1 MQGAEVTKCT
11 LESIRQQTRCH
22 RYQRK
27 VMTYMTDFNQTS
39 ISGGENQ
46 IRSSSNST
54 VFLDTQ
60 NFTFIQDQDSD
71 PIGLETNSEK
81 NQADSQ
87 NLSNMEHQSHEADSL
102 PGGKRSGFEDESSI
116 TVELGTL
123 ESRIEKGLRA
133 FWDIGQSLGQ
143 IRDKQLYRQSYKT
156 FDEYC
161 LNRWE
166 MSRRS
171 AYRLIQAALVYE
183 NVTRGSQ
190 SFVNVIHGSQNPET
204 VTRGSQSFVNVT
216 HGSQNQILPTNERQI
231 RPLVTLPP
239 EKQREAWDKAVST
252 APNGKVTSDHVA
264 QVAREYHR
272 ENSANKSRQKH
283 SFEQQHQ
290 STNNS
295 EQSLNRSCWN
305 CRHSSQ
311 ELIKDDHQSFYC
323 DRLGKLSF
331 VEKDGNERGAE
342 CEYWTYR
349 FGESSE
355 VRNNLVPLRE
365 TFNLTLQLPVY
376 LQPLI
381 QDAAKKSDLAV
392 VEWVAKLVEE
402 AIYKKNASQNRNI
415 HQNFI
420 DITVSEVA

>member
-1 MQGAEVTKCT
+1 M
-11 LESIRQQTRCH
+11 
-22 RYQRK
+22 
-27 VMTYMTDFNQTS
+27 N
-39 ISGGENQ
+39 GGENQ
-46 IRSSSNST
+46 AGLSSNST
-54 VFLDTQ
+54 IFLDTQ
-60 NFTFIQDQDSD
+60 NLTVAEDID
-71 PIGLETNSEK
+71 PMETNSEQ
-81 NQADSQ
+81 NQAANQ
-87 NLSNMEHQSHEADSL
+87 YLSNSADHLNEGDSL
-102 PGGKRSGFEDESSI
+102 RGEAI
-116 TVELGTL
+116 TVELGRL
-123 ESRIEKGLRA
+123 EDRIEKGLRA

-204 VTRGSQSFVNVT
+204 ITCGSQSFVNVT

-239 EKQREAWDKAVST
+239 EKQREAWAKAVST
-252 APNGKVTSDHVA
+252 APNGKVTADHVA

-283 SFEQQHQ
+283 SFEQQQQ
-290 STNNS
+290 STDNS

-331 VEKDGNERGAE
+331 VEKDGNQRGAE

-349 FGESSE
+349 FGESSQ
-355 VRNNLVPLRE
+355 VRKNVIPLRE
-365 TFNLTLQLPVY
+365 TFNLTLQLPAQ
-376 LQPLI
+376 LQPLL
-381 QDAAKKSDLAV
+381 QNAAKDSGLTVMDWLT
-392 VEWVAKLVEE
+392 KLVEE
-402 AIYKKNASQNRNI
+402 KLSHENEKQNTDI
-415 HQNFI
+415 DENFVG
-420 DITVSEVA
+420 TVVSEVA

>member
-1 MQGAEVTKCT
+1 MT
-11 LESIRQQTRCH
+11 
-22 RYQRK
+22 
-27 VMTYMTDFNQTS
+27 TYMTDFNQTS
-39 ISGGENQ
+39 VSGGENQ
-46 IRSSSNST
+46 IRLSSNST

-60 NFTFIQDQDSD
+60 NFTFIQDQDSV
-71 PIGLETNSEK
+71 PIVLETNSEK

-87 NLSNMEHQSHEADSL
+87 NLSNMEHQPNEANSL
-102 PGGKRSGFEDESSI
+102 PGEKRSGVEEESTI
-116 TVELGTL
+116 ALELGTL

-133 FWDIGQSLGQ
+133 FWDIGQSLSQ

-204 VTRGSQSFVNVT
+204 ITR
-216 HGSQNQILPTNERQI
+216 GSQNQILPTNERQI

-239 EKQREAWDKAVST
+239 EKQREAWAKAVST

-290 STNNS
+290 STDNS
-295 EQSLNRSCWN
+295 NRSCWN
-305 CRHSSQ
+305 CRYSSQ

-331 VEKDGNERGAE
+331 VEKDGNKRGAE

-355 VRNNLVPLRE
+355 VRNNLVSLRE
-365 TFNLTLQLPVY
+365 TFNLTLQLPAY

>member
-1 MQGAEVTKCT
+1 LQGAEVTKCT

-22 RYQRK
+22 RCQRK

-71 PIGLETNSEK
+71 PMGLETNSEK

-87 NLSNMEHQSHEADSL
+87 NLSNMEHQSNEADSL
-102 PGGKRSGFEDESSI
+102 PGGKSSGVEEESSI
-116 TVELGTL
+116 ALELGTL

-143 IRDKQLYRQSYKT
+143 IRDKQLYRQNYKT

-183 NVTRGSQ
+183 TITCGSQ
-190 SFVNVIHGSQNPET
+190 SFVNVIHGSQNPEN

-239 EKQREAWDKAVST
+239 EKQREAWAKAVST
-252 APNGKVTSDHVA
+252 APNGKVTSAHVA
-264 QVAREYHR
+264 QVAKEYYR
-272 ENSANKSRQKH
+272 ANSANKSRQKH
-283 SFEQQHQ
+283 SFEQHQ
-290 STNNS
+290 STDNS
-295 EQSLNRSCWN
+295 NRSCWN

-311 ELIKDDHQSFYC
+311 ELIKDDQQSFYC

-342 CEYWTYR
+342 CEYWTHR

-365 TFNLTLQLPVY
+365 TFNLTLQLPAY

-402 AIYKKNASQNRNI
+402 AISKKNCPQNRNI

>member
-1 MQGAEVTKCT
+1 M
-11 LESIRQQTRCH
+11 
-22 RYQRK
+22 
-27 VMTYMTDFNQTS
+27 N
-39 ISGGENQ
+39 GGENQ
-46 IRSSSNST
+46 AGLSSNST
-54 VFLDTQ
+54 TFLDTQ
-60 NFTFIQDQDSD
+60 NLTVAEDIE
-71 PIGLETNSEK
+71 PIGLETNSEQ
-81 NQADSQ
+81 NQAANQ
-87 NLSNMEHQSHEADSL
+87 YLSNSADHLNEGDSL
-102 PGGKRSGFEDESSI
+102 RGEAI
-116 TVELGTL
+116 TVELGRL
-123 ESRIEKGLRA
+123 EDRIEKGLRA

-204 VTRGSQSFVNVT
+204 LTCGSRSFVNVT

-239 EKQREAWDKAVST
+239 EKQREAWAKAVST
-252 APNGKVTSDHVA
+252 APNSKVTAAHVA

-290 STNNS
+290 STDNS

-331 VEKDGNERGAE
+331 VEKDGNQRGAE

-349 FGESSE
+349 FGESSQ
-355 VRNNLVPLRE
+355 VRKNVIPLRE
-365 TFNLTLQLPVY
+365 TFNLTLQLPAQ
-376 LQPLI
+376 LQPML
-381 QDAAKKSDLAV
+381 QDAAKDSGLTIMDWLT
-392 VEWVAKLVEE
+392 KLVEE
-402 AIYKKNASQNRNI
+402 KLSHENKKQNTDI
-415 HQNFI
+415 DENFVG
-420 DITVSEVA
+420 TGVSEVA

>member
-1 MQGAEVTKCT
+1 
-11 LESIRQQTRCH
+11 
-22 RYQRK
+22 
-27 VMTYMTDFNQTS
+27 MTDFNQTS

-190 SFVNVIHGSQNPET
+190 SFVNV
-204 VTRGSQSFVNVT
+204 T

-231 RPLVTLPP
+231 RPLITLPP

>member
-1 MQGAEVTKCT
+1 
-11 LESIRQQTRCH
+11 
-22 RYQRK
+22 
-27 VMTYMTDFNQTS
+27 MTYTTDLNRVS
-39 ISGGENQ
+39 MNGGENQ
-46 IRSSSNST
+46 AGLSSNST
-54 VFLDTQ
+54 TFLDTQ
-60 NFTFIQDQDSD
+60 NLTVAEDIE
-71 PIGLETNSEK
+71 PIGLETNSEQ
-81 NQADSQ
+81 NQAANQ
-87 NLSNMEHQSHEADSL
+87 YLSNSADHLNEGDSL
-102 PGGKRSGFEDESSI
+102 RGEAI
-116 TVELGTL
+116 TVELGRL
-123 ESRIEKGLRA
+123 EDRIEKGLRA

-204 VTRGSQSFVNVT
+204 ITCGSQSFVNVT

-239 EKQREAWDKAVST
+239 EKQREAWAKAVST
-252 APNGKVTSDHVA
+252 APNGKVTADHVA

-283 SFEQQHQ
+283 SFEQQQQ
-290 STNNS
+290 STDNS

-331 VEKDGNERGAE
+331 VEKDGNQRGAE

-365 TFNLTLQLPVY
+365 TFNLTLQLPAH

-392 VEWVAKLVEE
+392 MEWVAKLVEE
-402 AIYKKNASQNRNI
+402 AISKKNDTQNRDI

>member
-1 MQGAEVTKCT
+1 
-11 LESIRQQTRCH
+11 
-22 RYQRK
+22 
-27 VMTYMTDFNQTS
+27 MTYMTDFNQVS
-39 ISGGENQ
+39 INGGENQ

-60 NFTFIQDQDSD
+60 NFTFIQDQNSD
-71 PIGLETNSEK
+71 PIGLETNFEE

-87 NLSNMEHQSHEADSL
+87 NLSNMEHQPNETDNL
-102 PGGKRSGFEDESSI
+102 PGVKPCDVEKKSAI
-116 TVELGTL
+116 AIELGTL
-123 ESRIEKGLRA
+123 ENRIEKGLRA

-190 SFVNVIHGSQNPET
+190 NPET
-204 VTRGSQSFVNVT
+204 ITPGSQSFVNVT

-239 EKQREAWDKAVST
+239 EKQREAWAKAVST
-252 APNGKVTSDHVA
+252 APNGKVTSAHVA

-272 ENSANKSRQKH
+272 ENSAHKSRQKH

-290 STNNS
+290 STDNS
-295 EQSLNRSCWN
+295 NRSCWN

-331 VEKDGNERGAE
+331 VEKDGNQRGAE
-342 CEYWTYR
+342 CQYWTYR
-349 FGESSE
+349 FEESSE
-355 VRNNLVPLRE
+355 VSNNLVPLRE
-365 TFNLTLQLPVY
+365 TFNLTLQLPAY

-392 VEWVAKLVEE
+392 IEWVAKLVEE
-402 AIYKKNASQNRNI
+402 AIFKKNCPQNRDI

>member
-1 MQGAEVTKCT
+1 
-11 LESIRQQTRCH
+11 
-22 RYQRK
+22 
-27 VMTYMTDFNQTS
+27 MTDFNQTS
-39 ISGGENQ
+39 VSGGENQ
-46 IRSSSNST
+46 IRSSSDST
-54 VFLDTQ
+54 FFLNTQ

-87 NLSNMEHQSHEADSL
+87 NLSNMEHQPNEADSL
-102 PGGKRSGFEDESSI
+102 RGGKRSGIEDESALAI
-116 TVELGTL
+116 ELGTL

-133 FWDIGQSLGQ
+133 FWDIGQSLSQ

-204 VTRGSQSFVNVT
+204 ITCGSQSFVNVT

-272 ENSANKSRQKH
+272 ENSANKSREKH
-283 SFEQQHQ
+283 SFEEQHR
-290 STNNS
+290 STDNS
-295 EQSLNRSCWN
+295 EESLNRSCWN

-365 TFNLTLQLPVY
+365 TFNLTLQLPAY

-392 VEWVAKLVEE
+392 MEWVAKLVEE
-402 AIYKKNASQNRNI
+402 AISKKNAPQNRDI

>member
-1 MQGAEVTKCT
+1 VNKQGVIT
-11 LESIRQQTRCH
+11 LKS
-22 RYQRK
+22 K
-27 VMTYMTDFNQTS
+27 VMTYTTDLNPVS
-39 ISGGENQ
+39 MNEGENQ
-46 IRSSSNST
+46 AGLSSDST
-54 VFLDTQ
+54 TFLDTH
-60 NFTFIQDQDSD
+60 NLTVAEDIE
-71 PIGLETNSEK
+71 PIGLETNSEQ
-81 NQADSQ
+81 NQANSQ
-87 NLSNMEHQSHEADSL
+87 NLLNSKDHLNEGE
-102 PGGKRSGFEDESSI
+102 
-116 TVELGTL
+116 TVELGRL
-123 ESRIEKGLRA
+123 EGRIEQGLRA
-133 FWDIGQSLGQ
+133 FWEIGQSLGQ
-143 IRDKQLYRQSYKT
+143 IRDKRLYRQSYKT

-171 AYRLIQAALVYE
+171 VYQLIDAALVYE
-183 NVTRGSQ
+183 NVR
-190 SFVNVIHGSQNPET
+190 HGA
-204 VTRGSQSFVNVT
+204 
-216 HGSQNQILPTNERQI
+216 QILPANERQV
-231 RPLVTLPP
+231 RPLATLPP
-239 EKQREAWDKAVST
+239 EKQRDAWTKAVST
-252 APNGKVTSDHVA
+252 APNSKVTSAHVA

-290 STNNS
+290 STDNS
-295 EQSLNRSCWN
+295 NRSCWN

-365 TFNLTLQLPVY
+365 TFNLTLQLPAY

-392 VEWVAKLVEE
+392 MEWVAKLVEE
-402 AIYKKNASQNRNI
+402 AISKKNCPQNRNI

>member
-1 MQGAEVTKCT
+1 
-11 LESIRQQTRCH
+11 
-22 RYQRK
+22 
-27 VMTYMTDFNQTS
+27 MTYMTDFNQTS
-39 ISGGENQ
+39 ISRGENQ

-71 PIGLETNSEK
+71 PMGLETNSEK

-87 NLSNMEHQSHEADSL
+87 NLSNMEHQSNEADSL
-102 PGGKRSGFEDESSI
+102 PGGKSSGVEEESSI
-116 TVELGTL
+116 ALELGTL

-143 IRDKQLYRQSYKT
+143 IRDKQLYRQNYKT

-183 NVTRGSQ
+183 TITCGSQ
-190 SFVNVIHGSQNPET
+190 SFVNVIHGSQNPEN

-239 EKQREAWDKAVST
+239 EKQREAWAKAVST
-252 APNGKVTSDHVA
+252 APNGKVTSAHVA

-290 STNNS
+290 STDNS
-295 EQSLNRSCWN
+295 NRSCWN

-365 TFNLTLQLPVY
+365 TFNLTLQLPAY

-392 VEWVAKLVEE
+392 IEWVAKLVEE
-402 AIYKKNASQNRNI
+402 AISKKNGTQNRDI

>member
-22 RYQRK
+22 RCQRK

-39 ISGGENQ
+39 ISGGENP

-87 NLSNMEHQSHEADSL
+87 NLSNMEHQPNEIDSL
-102 PGGKRSGFEDESSI
+102 PGGKSSGVEEESSI
-116 TVELGTL
+116 ALELGTL

-143 IRDKQLYRQSYKT
+143 IRDKQLYRQNYKT

-183 NVTRGSQ
+183 NVTHGSQ

-204 VTRGSQSFVNVT
+204 ITCGSQSFVNVT

-239 EKQREAWDKAVST
+239 EKQREAWAKAVST
-252 APNGKVTSDHVA
+252 APNGKVTSAHVA

-290 STNNS
+290 STDNS
-295 EQSLNRSCWN
+295 NRSCWN
-305 CRHSSQ
+305 CRYSSQ

-331 VEKDGNERGAE
+331 VEKDGSERGAE

-365 TFNLTLQLPVY
+365 TFNLTLQLPAY

-392 VEWVAKLVEE
+392 IEWVAKLVEE
-402 AIYKKNASQNRNI
+402 AISKKNGTQNRDI

>member
-1 MQGAEVTKCT
+1 
-11 LESIRQQTRCH
+11 
-22 RYQRK
+22 
-27 VMTYMTDFNQTS
+27 MTYTIDLNRVSMN
-39 ISGGENQ
+39 GGENQ
-46 IRSSSNST
+46 AGLSSNST
-54 VFLDTQ
+54 IFLDTQ
-60 NFTFIQDQDSD
+60 NLTVAEDID
-71 PIGLETNSEK
+71 PMETNSEQ
-81 NQADSQ
+81 NQAANQ
-87 NLSNMEHQSHEADSL
+87 YLSNSADHLNEGDSL
-102 PGGKRSGFEDESSI
+102 RGEAI
-116 TVELGTL
+116 TVELGRL
-123 ESRIEKGLRA
+123 EDRIEKGLRA

-204 VTRGSQSFVNVT
+204 ITCGSQSFVNVT

-239 EKQREAWDKAVST
+239 EKQREAWAKAVST
-252 APNGKVTSDHVA
+252 APNGKVTADYVA

-283 SFEQQHQ
+283 SFEQQQQ
-290 STNNS
+290 STDNS

-331 VEKDGNERGAE
+331 VEKDGNQRGAE

-349 FGESSE
+349 FGESSQ
-355 VRNNLVPLRE
+355 VRKNVIPLRE
-365 TFNLTLQLPVY
+365 TFNLTLQLPAQ
-376 LQPLI
+376 LQPLL
-381 QDAAKKSDLAV
+381 QDAAKDSGLTVMDWLT
-392 VEWVAKLVEE
+392 KLVEE
-402 AIYKKNASQNRNI
+402 KLSHENEKQNTDI
-415 HQNFI
+415 DENFVG
-420 DITVSEVA
+420 TVVSEVA

>member
-1 MQGAEVTKCT
+1 
-11 LESIRQQTRCH
+11 
-22 RYQRK
+22 
-27 VMTYMTDFNQTS
+27 MTYMTDFNQTS

-190 SFVNVIHGSQNPET
+190 SFVNV
-204 VTRGSQSFVNVT
+204 T

-264 QVAREYHR
+264 QVARE
-272 ENSANKSRQKH
+272 
-283 SFEQQHQ
+283 
-290 STNNS
+290 
-295 EQSLNRSCWN
+295 
-305 CRHSSQ
+305 
-311 ELIKDDHQSFYC
+311 
-323 DRLGKLSF
+323 
-331 VEKDGNERGAE
+331 
-342 CEYWTYR
+342 
-349 FGESSE
+349 
-355 VRNNLVPLRE
+355 
-365 TFNLTLQLPVY
+365 
-376 LQPLI
+376 
-381 QDAAKKSDLAV
+381 
-392 VEWVAKLVEE
+392 
-402 AIYKKNASQNRNI
+402 
-415 HQNFI
+415 
-420 DITVSEVA
+420 

>member
-1 MQGAEVTKCT
+1 
-11 LESIRQQTRCH
+11 
-22 RYQRK
+22 
-27 VMTYMTDFNQTS
+27 MTYTIDLNRVSMN
-39 ISGGENQ
+39 GGENQ
-46 IRSSSNST
+46 AGLSSNST
-54 VFLDTQ
+54 IFLDTQ
-60 NFTFIQDQDSD
+60 NLTVAEDID
-71 PIGLETNSEK
+71 PMETNSEQ
-81 NQADSQ
+81 NQAANQ
-87 NLSNMEHQSHEADSL
+87 YLSNSADHLNEGDSL
-102 PGGKRSGFEDESSI
+102 RGEAI
-116 TVELGTL
+116 TVELGRL
-123 ESRIEKGLRA
+123 EDRIEKGLRA

-190 SFVNVIHGSQNPET
+190 SFVNV
-204 VTRGSQSFVNVT
+204 T

-239 EKQREAWDKAVST
+239 EKQREAWAKAVST
-252 APNGKVTSDHVA
+252 APNGKVTADHVA

-283 SFEQQHQ
+283 SFEQQQQ
-290 STNNS
+290 STDNS

-331 VEKDGNERGAE
+331 VEKDGNQRGAE

-349 FGESSE
+349 FGESSQ
-355 VRNNLVPLRE
+355 VRKNVIPLRE
-365 TFNLTLQLPVY
+365 TFNLTLQLPAQ
-376 LQPLI
+376 LQPLL
-381 QDAAKKSDLAV
+381 QDAAKDSGLTVMDWLT
-392 VEWVAKLVEE
+392 KLVEE
-402 AIYKKNASQNRNI
+402 KLSHENEKQNTDI
-415 HQNFI
+415 DENFVG
-420 DITVSEVA
+420 TVVSEVA

>member
-1 MQGAEVTKCT
+1 
-11 LESIRQQTRCH
+11 
-22 RYQRK
+22 
-27 VMTYMTDFNQTS
+27 MTDFNQTS

-190 SFVNVIHGSQNPET
+190 SFVNV
-204 VTRGSQSFVNVT
+204 T

-311 ELIKDDHQSFYC
+311 ELIKDDHQSFYK
-323 DRLGKLSF
+323 RLG
-331 VEKDGNERGAE
+331 
-342 CEYWTYR
+342 
-349 FGESSE
+349 
-355 VRNNLVPLRE
+355 
-365 TFNLTLQLPVY
+365 
-376 LQPLI
+376 
-381 QDAAKKSDLAV
+381 
-392 VEWVAKLVEE
+392 
-402 AIYKKNASQNRNI
+402 
-415 HQNFI
+415 
-420 DITVSEVA
+420 

>member
-1 MQGAEVTKCT
+1 M
-11 LESIRQQTRCH
+11 
-22 RYQRK
+22 
-27 VMTYMTDFNQTS
+27 N
-39 ISGGENQ
+39 GGENQ
-46 IRSSSNST
+46 AGLSSNST
-54 VFLDTQ
+54 IFLDTQ
-60 NFTFIQDQDSD
+60 NLTVAEDID
-71 PIGLETNSEK
+71 PMETNSEQ
-81 NQADSQ
+81 NQAANQ
-87 NLSNMEHQSHEADSL
+87 YLSNSADHLNEGDSL
-102 PGGKRSGFEDESSI
+102 RGEAI
-116 TVELGTL
+116 TVELGRL
-123 ESRIEKGLRA
+123 EDRIEKGLRA

-204 VTRGSQSFVNVT
+204 ITCGSQSFVNVT

-239 EKQREAWDKAVST
+239 EKQREAWAKAVST
-252 APNGKVTSDHVA
+252 APNGKVTADYVA

-283 SFEQQHQ
+283 SFEQQQQ
-290 STNNS
+290 STDNS

-331 VEKDGNERGAE
+331 VEKDGNQRGAE

-349 FGESSE
+349 FGESSQ
-355 VRNNLVPLRE
+355 VRKNVIPLRE
-365 TFNLTLQLPVY
+365 TFNLTLQLPAQ
-376 LQPLI
+376 LQPLL
-381 QDAAKKSDLAV
+381 QDAAKDSGLTVMDWLT
-392 VEWVAKLVEE
+392 KLVEE
-402 AIYKKNASQNRNI
+402 KLSHENEKQNTDI
-415 HQNFI
+415 DENFVG
-420 DITVSEVA
+420 TVVSEVA

>member
-1 MQGAEVTKCT
+1 
-11 LESIRQQTRCH
+11 
-22 RYQRK
+22 
-27 VMTYMTDFNQTS
+27 MTDFNRAS
-39 ISGGENQ
+39 VNEGENR

-54 VFLDTQ
+54 VFLNTQ
-60 NFTFIQDQDSD
+60 NLTFAQDSD
-71 PIGLETNSEK
+71 PIGLQTNSEQ
-81 NQADSQ
+81 NQADCQ
-87 NLSNMEHQSHEADSL
+87 KLSNMENQLNEA
-102 PGGKRSGFEDESSI
+102 E
-116 TVELGTL
+116 TAELGRL
-123 ESRIEKGLRA
+123 ECKIENGLKA
-133 FWDIGQSLGQ
+133 FWEIGQSLGQ
-143 IRDKQLYRQSYKT
+143 IRDKRFYRQDYKT
-156 FDEYC
+156 FEEYC

-171 AYRLIQAALVYE
+171 VYQLIDAALVYE
-183 NVTRGSQ
+183 NVR
-190 SFVNVIHGSQNPET
+190 HGA
-204 VTRGSQSFVNVT
+204 
-216 HGSQNQILPTNERQI
+216 QILPANERQV
-231 RPLVTLPP
+231 RPLATLSP
-239 EKQREAWDKAVST
+239 EKQRDAWTKAVST
-252 APNGKVTSDHVA
+252 APNSKVTAAHVA
-264 QVAREYHR
+264 QIAREYHR

-290 STNNS
+290 STDNS

-331 VEKDGNERGAE
+331 VEKDGNQRGAE

-365 TFNLTLQLPVY
+365 TFNLTLQLPAH

-392 VEWVAKLVEE
+392 MEWVAKLVEE
-402 AIYKKNASQNRNI
+402 VISKKNDTQNRDI

>member
-1 MQGAEVTKCT
+1 
-11 LESIRQQTRCH
+11 
-22 RYQRK
+22 
-27 VMTYMTDFNQTS
+27 MTDFNRASVNGT
-39 ISGGENQ
+39 ENQ

-60 NFTFIQDQDSD
+60 NLTFIQDSD
-71 PIGLETNSEK
+71 PMGLETSSEK

-87 NLSNMEHQSHEADSL
+87 NLSDMEHQPNETDHL
-102 PGGKRSGFEDESSI
+102 PSVKRSGVEEESAI
-116 TVELGTL
+116 ALELGTL
-123 ESRIEKGLRA
+123 EGRIEKGFRA
-133 FWDIGQSLGQ
+133 FWDIGQSLSQ

-183 NVTRGSQ
+183 NVTRESQ

-204 VTRGSQSFVNVT
+204 CGSQSFVNVT
-216 HGSQNQILPTNERQI
+216 RGSQNQILPTNERQI

-239 EKQREAWDKAVST
+239 EKQREAWAKAVST
-252 APNGKVTSDHVA
+252 APNSKVTAAHVA

-283 SFEQQHQ
+283 SFEQQQQ
-290 STNNS
+290 STDNS

-331 VEKDGNERGAE
+331 VEKDGNQRGAE

-365 TFNLTLQLPVY
+365 TFNLTLQLPAH

-392 VEWVAKLVEE
+392 IEWVAKLVEE
-402 AIYKKNASQNRNI
+402 AIYKKNAPQNRDI

>member
-1 MQGAEVTKCT
+1 
-11 LESIRQQTRCH
+11 
-22 RYQRK
+22 
-27 VMTYMTDFNQTS
+27 MTDFNQTS

-60 NFTFIQDQDSD
+60 NFTFIQAQDSD

-102 PGGKRSGFEDESSI
+102 PGGKRSGFEDESS
-116 TVELGTL
+116 TTLELGTL

-290 STNNS
+290 STDNS
-295 EQSLNRSCWN
+295 EESLNRSCWN

-323 DRLGKLSF
+323 DRFGKLSF
-331 VEKDGNERGAE
+331 IEKNGNERGAE

-365 TFNLTLQLPVY
+365 TFNLTLQLPAY

-392 VEWVAKLVEE
+392 MEWVAKLVEE
-402 AIYKKNASQNRNI
+402 AISKKNCPQNRNI

>member
-1 MQGAEVTKCT
+1 
-11 LESIRQQTRCH
+11 
-22 RYQRK
+22 
-27 VMTYMTDFNQTS
+27 MTDFNQTS

-87 NLSNMEHQSHEADSL
+87 NLSNMEHQSNEADSL
-102 PGGKRSGFEDESSI
+102 PGGKRSGVEEESAI
-116 TVELGTL
+116 ALELGTL

-133 FWDIGQSLGQ
+133 FWDIGQSLSQ

-216 HGSQNQILPTNERQI
+216 HGSQNPETITCGSQSFVNVTHGSQNQILPTNERQI

-239 EKQREAWDKAVST
+239 EKQREAWAKAVST

-283 SFEQQHQ
+283 CFEQQHQ
-290 STNNS
+290 STDNS
-295 EQSLNRSCWN
+295 NRSCWN
-305 CRHSSQ
+305 CRYSSQ

-365 TFNLTLQLPVY
+365 TFNLTLQLPAY

-392 VEWVAKLVEE
+392 MEWVAKLVEE
-402 AIYKKNASQNRNI
+402 AISKKNALQNRDI

>member
-183 NVTRGSQ
+183 N
-190 SFVNVIHGSQNPET
+190 

>member
-1 MQGAEVTKCT
+1 
-11 LESIRQQTRCH
+11 
-22 RYQRK
+22 
-27 VMTYMTDFNQTS
+27 MTYTIDLNRVSMN
-39 ISGGENQ
+39 GGENQ
-46 IRSSSNST
+46 AGLSSNSNI
-54 VFLDTQ
+54 FLDTQ
-60 NFTFIQDQDSD
+60 NLTVAEDID
-71 PIGLETNSEK
+71 PMETNSEQ
-81 NQADSQ
+81 NQAANQ
-87 NLSNMEHQSHEADSL
+87 YLSNSADHLNEGDSL
-102 PGGKRSGFEDESSI
+102 RGEAI
-116 TVELGTL
+116 TVELGRL
-123 ESRIEKGLRA
+123 EDRIEKGLRA

-190 SFVNVIHGSQNPET
+190 SFVNVTHGSQNPET
-204 VTRGSQSFVNVT
+204 LTCGSRSFVNVT

-239 EKQREAWDKAVST
+239 EKQREAWAKAVST
-252 APNGKVTSDHVA
+252 APNSKVTAAHVA

-290 STNNS
+290 STDNS

-331 VEKDGNERGAE
+331 VEKDGNQRGAE

-349 FGESSE
+349 FGESSQ
-355 VRNNLVPLRE
+355 VRKNVIPLRE
-365 TFNLTLQLPVY
+365 TFNLTLQLPAQ
-376 LQPLI
+376 LQPLL
-381 QDAAKKSDLAV
+381 QDAAKDSGLTVMDWLT
-392 VEWVAKLVEE
+392 KLVEE
-402 AIYKKNASQNRNI
+402 KLSHENKKQNTDI
-415 HQNFI
+415 DENFVG
-420 DITVSEVA
+420 TVVSEVA

>member
-1 MQGAEVTKCT
+1 
-11 LESIRQQTRCH
+11 
-22 RYQRK
+22 
-27 VMTYMTDFNQTS
+27 MTYMTDFNRASVNGT
-39 ISGGENQ
+39 ENQ
-46 IRSSSNST
+46 VRSSSNST

-60 NFTFIQDQDSD
+60 NFTFIQDSD
-71 PIGLETNSEK
+71 PMGLKTNSEE

-87 NLSNMEHQSHEADSL
+87 NLSNMEHQPNEADSL
-102 PGGKRSGFEDESSI
+102 PGVKPCGVQEASAI
-116 TVELGTL
+116 ALELGTL
-123 ESRIEKGLRA
+123 EGRIEKGLRA

-190 SFVNVIHGSQNPET
+190 NPET
-204 VTRGSQSFVNVT
+204 ITRGSQSFVNVT
-216 HGSQNQILPTNERQI
+216 HVSQNQILPTNERQI

-239 EKQREAWDKAVST
+239 EKQREAWAKAVST
-252 APNGKVTSDHVA
+252 APNSKVTAAHVA

-272 ENSANKSRQKH
+272 ENSANKSRQKNC
-283 SFEQQHQ
+283 FEQQQ
-290 STNNS
+290 QLTDNS
-295 EQSLNRSCWN
+295 QQSLTRSCWN

-331 VEKDGNERGAE
+331 VKKDGNQRGAE
-342 CEYWTYR
+342 CKYWTYR

-365 TFNLTLQLPVY
+365 TFNLTLQLPVH

-392 VEWVAKLVEE
+392 MEWVAKLVEE
-402 AIYKKNASQNRNI
+402 AIVKKSGTQNRDI

>member
-1 MQGAEVTKCT
+1 
-11 LESIRQQTRCH
+11 
-22 RYQRK
+22 
-27 VMTYMTDFNQTS
+27 MTYMTDFNQTS

>member
-1 MQGAEVTKCT
+1 
-11 LESIRQQTRCH
+11 
-22 RYQRK
+22 
-27 VMTYMTDFNQTS
+27 MTYMTDFNQTS

-183 NVTRGSQ
+183 N
-190 SFVNVIHGSQNPET
+190 

>member
-1 MQGAEVTKCT
+1 
-11 LESIRQQTRCH
+11 
-22 RYQRK
+22 
-27 VMTYMTDFNQTS
+27 MTDFNQTS
-39 ISGGENQ
+39 VSGGENQ
-46 IRSSSNST
+46 IRSSSDST
-54 VFLDTQ
+54 FFLNTQ

-87 NLSNMEHQSHEADSL
+87 NLSNMEHQPNEADSL
-102 PGGKRSGFEDESSI
+102 RGGKRSGIEDESALAI
-116 TVELGTL
+116 ELGTL

-133 FWDIGQSLGQ
+133 FWDIGQSLSQ

-204 VTRGSQSFVNVT
+204 ITCGSQSFVNVT

-272 ENSANKSRQKH
+272 ENSANKSREKH
-283 SFEQQHQ
+283 SFEEQHR
-290 STNNS
+290 STDNS
-295 EQSLNRSCWN
+295 EESLNRSCWN

-365 TFNLTLQLPVY
+365 TFNRTLQLPAY

-392 VEWVAKLVEE
+392 MEWVAKLVEE
-402 AIYKKNASQNRNI
+402 AISKKNAPQNRDI

-420 DITVSEVA
+420 AHIPHFKK

>member
-1 MQGAEVTKCT
+1 MT
-11 LESIRQQTRCH
+11 
-22 RYQRK
+22 
-27 VMTYMTDFNQTS
+27 TYMTDFNQTS
-39 ISGGENQ
+39 VSGGENQ
-46 IRSSSNST
+46 IRSSSDST
-54 VFLDTQ
+54 FFLNTQ

-87 NLSNMEHQSHEADSL
+87 NLSNMEHQPNEADSL
-102 PGGKRSGFEDESSI
+102 RGGKRSGIEDESALAI
-116 TVELGTL
+116 ELGTL

-133 FWDIGQSLGQ
+133 FWDIGQSLSQ

-204 VTRGSQSFVNVT
+204 ITCGSQSFVNVT

-272 ENSANKSRQKH
+272 ENSANKSREKH
-283 SFEQQHQ
+283 SFEEQHR
-290 STNNS
+290 STDNS
-295 EQSLNRSCWN
+295 EESLNRSCWN

-365 TFNLTLQLPVY
+365 TFNLTLQLPAY

-392 VEWVAKLVEE
+392 MEWVAKLVEE
-402 AIYKKNASQNRNI
+402 AISKKNAPQNRDI

>member
-1 MQGAEVTKCT
+1 
-11 LESIRQQTRCH
+11 
-22 RYQRK
+22 
-27 VMTYMTDFNQTS
+27 MTYTIDLNRVSMN
-39 ISGGENQ
+39 GGENQ
-46 IRSSSNST
+46 AGLSSNST
-54 VFLDTQ
+54 IFLDTQ
-60 NFTFIQDQDSD
+60 NLTVAEDID
-71 PIGLETNSEK
+71 PMETNSEQ
-81 NQADSQ
+81 NQAANQ
-87 NLSNMEHQSHEADSL
+87 YLSNSADHLNEGDSL
-102 PGGKRSGFEDESSI
+102 RGEAI
-116 TVELGTL
+116 TVELGRL
-123 ESRIEKGLRA
+123 EDRIEKGLRA

-190 SFVNVIHGSQNPET
+190 SFVNV
-204 VTRGSQSFVNVT
+204 T

-239 EKQREAWDKAVST
+239 EKQREAWAKAVST
-252 APNGKVTSDHVA
+252 APNRKVTADYVA

-283 SFEQQHQ
+283 SFEQQQQ
-290 STNNS
+290 STDNS

-331 VEKDGNERGAE
+331 VEKDGNQRGAE

-349 FGESSE
+349 FGESSQ
-355 VRNNLVPLRE
+355 VRKNVIPLRE
-365 TFNLTLQLPVY
+365 TFNLTLQLPAQ
-376 LQPLI
+376 LQPLL
-381 QDAAKKSDLAV
+381 QDAAKDSGLTVMDWLT
-392 VEWVAKLVEE
+392 KLVEE
-402 AIYKKNASQNRNI
+402 KLSHENEKQNTDI
-415 HQNFI
+415 DENFVG
-420 DITVSEVA
+420 TVVSEVA